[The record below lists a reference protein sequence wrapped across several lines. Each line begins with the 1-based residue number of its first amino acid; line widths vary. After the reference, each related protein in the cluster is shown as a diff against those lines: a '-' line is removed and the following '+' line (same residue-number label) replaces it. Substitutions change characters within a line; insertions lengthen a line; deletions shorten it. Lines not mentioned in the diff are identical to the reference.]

1 MLAPPSKYDHE
12 LRYWQ
17 TRYEKERQRLSNS
30 HYRYFYTEL
39 FGLGLDDYAGARVI
53 DIGGGPRGSLEWA
66 VNAAERVGLDPLADE
81 YLKLGAA
88 SHQMTYVAAPS
99 ERMPYADG
107 YFDVVCTFN
116 SLDHVDELD
125 RTIAEI
131 KRVTRPGGT
140 LLMIVEINHPPGR
153 TEPLSL
159 TRDVVDLF
167 APEFITVRRLEYDM
181 PDHVRGIYGSI
192 QDGKTAIVGKPAA
205 FCARMQ
211 RV

>member
-1 MLAPPSKYDHE
+1 MAASPTKYDHE

-17 TRYEKERQRLSNS
+17 TRYKKERQRLSNS

-39 FGLGLDDYAGARVI
+39 FGLGLDDYTGARVM
-53 DIGGGPRGSLEWA
+53 DIGCGPRGSLEWA

-99 ERMPYADG
+99 ERMPFPDG
-107 YFDVVCTFN
+107 SFDVVCTFN
-116 SLDHVDELD
+116 SLDHVDDLD

-131 KRVTRPGGT
+131 KRITRPGGT
-140 LLMIVEINHPPGR
+140 LLMIVEIDHPPTR

-159 TRDVVDLF
+159 SRDVVDLF

-181 PDHVRGIYGSI
+181 PGHTRGIYVSI
-192 QDGKTAIVGKPAA
+192 QDANPAIEGKPAA
-205 FCARMQ
+205 LCARLQ